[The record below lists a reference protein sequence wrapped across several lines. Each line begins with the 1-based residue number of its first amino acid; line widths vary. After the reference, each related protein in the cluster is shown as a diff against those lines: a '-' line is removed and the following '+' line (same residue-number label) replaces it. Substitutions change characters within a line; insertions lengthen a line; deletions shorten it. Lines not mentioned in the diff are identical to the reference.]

1 MPSGTVWVMPVAG
14 AEARPVR
21 LRLGPLA
28 WTVLVWAVPVVLVAA
43 AAYEVALMLR
53 GGYAGL
59 GAGEEPGGEVLTS
72 SLAVLAMLVG
82 VIVAVVCAVRS
93 RVPWAVALF
102 APAAVG
108 FVVATFYSYD
118 PYYFPDLVRHSDRGH
133 VSGWWILAMVSLSL
147 GAAGLS
153 LLKPRL
159 GSIAT
164 SLTLPVL
171 LFTWFVTGIG
181 H

>member
-1 MPSGTVWVMPVAG
+1 MPA
-14 AEARPVR
+14 
-21 LRLGPLA
+21 
-28 WTVLVWAVPVVLVAA
+28 VLVAA
-43 AAYEVALMLR
+43 AAYEVALMLW
-53 GGYAGL
+53 GSYAGL
-59 GAGEEPGGEVLTS
+59 EAGEEPGGEVPVS
-72 SLAVLAMLVG
+72 SLAVLAMLAG

-93 RVPWAVALF
+93 RVPRAVALF
-102 APAAVG
+102 APAAAA
-108 FVVATFYSYD
+108 FMIATFYSYD
-118 PYYFPDLVRHSDRGH
+118 SYYFPSLVRHSERGH

-153 LLKPRL
+153 LLRPRL

-164 SLTLPVL
+164 SLTLPLL

>member
-1 MPSGTVWVMPVAG
+1 MPLAG
-14 AEARPVR
+14 AEARPIR

-28 WTVLVWAVPVVLVAA
+28 WALLVWSVPAVLVAA
-43 AAYEVALMLR
+43 AAYEVALMLW
-53 GGYAGL
+53 GSYAGL
-59 GAGEEPGGEVLTS
+59 AAGEEPDGEVPVS

-93 RVPWAVALF
+93 RVPRAVALF
-102 APAAVG
+102 APAAAA
-108 FVVATFYSYD
+108 FVIATFYSYD
-118 PYYFPDLVRHSDRGH
+118 PYYFPNLVRHSDRGH
-133 VSGWWILAMVSLSL
+133 VSGSWILAMVSLSL

-164 SLTLPVL
+164 SLTLPLL